1 MPAALSPFE
10 IAQLWIDFA
19 TLVRRVVAL
28 RTTDPPATVMDRALN
43 GLFDVYVSLQPLT
56 KHKASTNMYRRAMRQ
71 VYEEL
76 GMVSLLLD
84 VSTPERR

>member
-1 MPAALSPFE
+1 MPAALSAFE

-19 TLVRRVVAL
+19 TMERRVNTL
-28 RTTDPPATVMDRALN
+28 RTTDPPATVMERALN
-43 GLFDVYVSLQPLT
+43 GLFDVYISLQPLT
-56 KHKASTNMYRRAMRQ
+56 KQKASTNMYRRAMRQ

-76 GMVSLLLD
+76 GKVSLLLD